1 MGFNLQFAR
10 NFIQNRIARLYP
22 VACISLLLCI
32 PLSALSIIYNTTYR
46 GIGARDVGFI
56 HMCFQYLASFLFLQ
70 SWHKWLL
77 GPNGPLWSL
86 CAQVFCYFSFPFLMK
101 PIFTVRNN
109 FRFLTEVV
117 LYWALYISLWNFQNS
132 MVSGYDYISAHI
144 NPINK
149 LPIFITGMIFASQAL
164 TNSNVQQSE
173 NAKFNWGC
181 ICNIISIFVSS
192 YFFMQIAI
200 GFSIE
205 NAGFL
210 TRVAG
215 EMFLP
220 TTYGLWLYA
229 LTKAP
234 DSYAYRLFCWKPFR
248 IMGELSFSWYV
259 FHIPILQYYS
269 WIRVLIGVAK
279 LNDDYSRLID
289 IWELVILIPVFFL
302 VSSLSYHY
310 IETPARNW
318 LSVKRSRIPKTSVLN
333 PIHHQQLPEP
343 IEMVP
348 GVDD

>member
-1 MGFNLQFAR
+1 
-10 NFIQNRIARLYP
+10 
-22 VACISLLLCI
+22 
-32 PLSALSIIYNTTYR
+32 
-46 GIGARDVGFI
+46 
-56 HMCFQYLASFLFLQ
+56 MCFQYLASFLFLQ

-132 MVSGYDYISAHI
+132 MVSRYDYISAHI

-279 LNDDYSRLID
+279 LNDDYSRLIN

-333 PIHHQQLPEP
+333 PIHHQQLPEH

-348 GVDD
+348 RVDD